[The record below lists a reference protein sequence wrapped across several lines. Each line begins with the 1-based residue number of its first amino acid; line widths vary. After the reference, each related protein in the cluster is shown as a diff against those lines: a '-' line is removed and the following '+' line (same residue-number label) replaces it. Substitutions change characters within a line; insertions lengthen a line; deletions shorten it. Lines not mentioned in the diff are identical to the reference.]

1 MITIK
6 HLPLLCFRDYLCPD
20 LGIAEAVE
28 IEVGGSEQK
37 LKYIGQGDHKICEF
51 ATKGFPD
58 LQDCHGDVGEEGE
71 AEHEQQA
78 DDVLLLL

>member
-6 HLPLLCFRDYLCPD
+6 HLPLVCFRDYLCPD

-28 IEVGGSEQK
+28 IEVGSSKQK
-37 LKYIGQGDHKICEF
+37 LKYIGQGDDKICEF